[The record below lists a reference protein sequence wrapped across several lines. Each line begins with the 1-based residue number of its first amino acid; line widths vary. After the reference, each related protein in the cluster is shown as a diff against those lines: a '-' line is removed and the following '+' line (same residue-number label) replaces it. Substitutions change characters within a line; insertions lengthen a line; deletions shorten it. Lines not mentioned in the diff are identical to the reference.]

1 MYDLNQEKIKKVYP
15 VDMKALSY
23 SAIPYKDGE
32 EQLFSGTCGDFFQ
45 LPSLTLLNEVP
56 ISLWINAKEGTSG
69 MSTLTELEVKTMI
82 LVQGDYRIEVLW
94 STQEYR

>member
-1 MYDLNQEKIKKVYP
+1 M
-15 VDMKALSY
+15 
-23 SAIPYKDGE
+23 
-32 EQLFSGTCGDFFQ
+32 FSGTCGDFFQ

-82 LVQGDYRIEVLW
+82 LVQGDYRIEVSW